1 MWRSE
6 SLLLRSSHH
15 PEDFMAKT
23 RRKRHSYSNAK
34 RISILQA
41 ARDQGLT
48 ALDVKKRFGVTPV
61 TYYSWRRKYG
71 AGSNRA
77 TTLRAAGRVGRVGGV
92 GSGIAGQLRTEVQ
105 SRVRE
110 ILPQIVRHEVSNYLD
125 SLFGSSRGRGRK
137 I

>member
-1 MWRSE
+1 
-6 SLLLRSSHH
+6 
-15 PEDFMAKT
+15 MAKT

-41 ARDQGLT
+41 AREQGLT

-71 AGSNRA
+71 AGPERA
-77 TTLRAAGRVGRVGGV
+77 TTVRVAAGVGRAGRAGRVG
-92 GSGIAGQLRTEVQ
+92 IAGELRNEVQ

-110 ILPQIVRHEVSNYLD
+110 ILPQIVRNEVSNYLD

>member
-1 MWRSE
+1 
-6 SLLLRSSHH
+6 
-15 PEDFMAKT
+15 MAKT

-41 ARDQGLT
+41 AREQGLT

-71 AGSNRA
+71 AGSNR
-77 TTLRAAGRVGRVGGV
+77 TTTVRVAAGVGTSGRVG
-92 GSGIAGQLRTEVQ
+92 IAGELRNEVQ

-110 ILPQIVRHEVSNYLD
+110 ILPQIVRNEVSNYLD

>member
-1 MWRSE
+1 
-6 SLLLRSSHH
+6 
-15 PEDFMAKT
+15 MAKT

-41 ARDQGLT
+41 AREQGLT

-71 AGSNRA
+71 AGSNRT
-77 TTLRAAGRVGRVGGV
+77 TTLRVAAGLGTAARAGRTGRDV
-92 GSGIAGQLRTEVQ
+92 IAGQLRSEVQ

-110 ILPQIVRHEVSNYLD
+110 ILPQIVRHEVSSYLD

>member
-1 MWRSE
+1 
-6 SLLLRSSHH
+6 
-15 PEDFMAKT
+15 MAKT

-41 ARDQGLT
+41 AREQGLT

-71 AGSNRA
+71 AGSRTV
-77 TTLRAAGRVGRVGGV
+77 TTLRANGRVGRP
-92 GSGIAGQLRTEVQ
+92 GIAGQLRSEVQ

-110 ILPQIVRHEVSNYLD
+110 ILPQIVRNEVSHYLD

>member
-1 MWRSE
+1 
-6 SLLLRSSHH
+6 
-15 PEDFMAKT
+15 MAKT
-23 RRKRHSYSNAK
+23 RRKRHTYSNAK

-48 ALDVKKRFGVTPV
+48 AVDVKKRFGVTPV

-71 AGSNRA
+71 VGVNRG
-77 TTLRAAGRVGRVGGV
+77 AARDGV
-92 GSGIAGQLRTEVQ
+92 RTVAIAGQVRTEVQ
-105 SRVRE
+105 ARVRRM
-110 ILPQIVRHEVSNYLD
+110 LPQIVRNEVSNYLD

>member
-1 MWRSE
+1 
-6 SLLLRSSHH
+6 
-15 PEDFMAKT
+15 MAKT
-23 RRKRHSYSNAK
+23 RRKRHTYSNTK

-41 ARDQGLT
+41 AREQGLT

-71 AGSNRA
+71 AGPNRA
-77 TTLRAAGRVGRVGGV
+77 TTVRVAASVGKAGRAGRAGRVG
-92 GSGIAGQLRTEVQ
+92 IAGELRNEVQ

-110 ILPQIVRHEVSNYLD
+110 ILPQIVRNEVSNYLD
-125 SLFGSSRGRGRK
+125 SLLGSSRGRGRK

>member
-1 MWRSE
+1 
-6 SLLLRSSHH
+6 
-15 PEDFMAKT
+15 MAAKV
-23 RRKRHSYSNAK
+23 RRKRHTYSNAK

-71 AGSNRA
+71 AGSPRSIA
-77 TTLRAAGRVGRVGGV
+77 LQAGGRVGRL
-92 GSGIAGQLRTEVQ
+92 GIAGQLRTEVQ
-105 SRVRE
+105 ARVRE
-110 ILPQIVRHEVSNYLD
+110 ILPQIVRNEVSHYLD

-137 I
+137 V

>member
-1 MWRSE
+1 
-6 SLLLRSSHH
+6 
-15 PEDFMAKT
+15 MAKT
-23 RRKRHSYSNAK
+23 RRKRHTYSNAK

-41 ARDQGLT
+41 ARAQGLT

-71 AGSNRA
+71 AGSNRP
-77 TTLRAAGRVGRVGGV
+77 TTLRVAARVGRGGRD
-92 GSGIAGQLRTEVQ
+92 GIAGQLRSEVQ